1 MLSKLDSD
9 DVRIFLA
16 VARSGSLSMAARL
29 VGASQPTLGRR
40 LARLERNF
48 GLVLFQKSRA
58 GYSLTPSG
66 RKLLAAAESVMS
78 AETAFMRQL
87 EAEKDGAVP
96 VIRIWT
102 GVWLSKLIVCRMA
115 ALQAVAPCG
124 RLVLYTEPHVDESQI
139 GVNDIVIKHGRF
151 KADNFVVRRLGCSA
165 YAAFGSQGYVDNH
178 PEASSSLRCETG
190 SWILVHR
197 VEEQNLELRAVPES
211 GYPKVG
217 GDAKVWLC
225 TSAQTVLDVVCGGDA
240 LGFLPIGIGARSGL
254 AQLSKECAELE
265 HEYWLAYREESRR
278 LPYVTAVAKELA
290 YQLTHCNL

>member
-1 MLSKLDSD
+1 
-9 DVRIFLA
+9 
-16 VARSGSLSMAARL
+16 MAARV

-40 LARLERNF
+40 MTRLERNF

-66 RKLLAAAESVMS
+66 RKLLAAADSVMS

-102 GVWLSKLIVCRMA
+102 GVWLSKLIICRMA
-115 ALQAVAPCG
+115 ALQAVAPCS
-124 RLVLYTEPHVDESQI
+124 RLVLYTESHVDESQI
-139 GVNDIVIKHGRF
+139 GLNDIVIKHGRF

-165 YAAFGSQGYVDNH
+165 YAAFGSQVYVDNH
-178 PEASSSLRCETG
+178 PEASASMRCESGT
-190 SWILVHR
+190 WILVHR
-197 VEEQNLELRAVPES
+197 VEEQNQELRAVPEA

-217 GDAKVWLC
+217 GDAKVSLC
-225 TSAQTVLDVVCGGDA
+225 TSAQTVLDMVSGGHA

-254 AQLSKECAELE
+254 AQLSKEYPQLE

-278 LPYVTAVAKELA
+278 LPYVTSVAKELA